1 MIRYPEIQAKVQAEL
16 DTVLGQGKAPSLQDR
31 SSLPY
36 TEVNSNGILNNNPN
50 SPLQAVMM
58 EVQRCANILPTGVH
72 HVASR
77 DLQVTLMQTLA
88 ITS

>member
-16 DTVLGQGKAPSLQDR
+16 DTVLGQGKAPALQDR

-36 TEVNSNGILNNNPN
+36 TEVNSNGILNNDPN
-50 SPLQAVMM
+50 STLQAVMM
-58 EVQRCANILPTGVH
+58 DVQRCANILPTGVH

-77 DLQVTLMQTLA
+77 DLEV
-88 ITS
+88 S